1 VATILQLKPRG
12 FHEMDNSYKT
22 ALFCASA
29 FVVLLI
35 GVGEASPLPGGL
47 SRQEQAL
54 PIKDVLPVADDAP
67 LSTKEDAEAFLSKE
81 LPLATAANPKYRG
94 EDGALTQWL
103 TKEITF
109 SSSKNPNGV
118 LVRMSESVLNFKN
131 GAQISAGSH
140 EVQFQIE
147 DVAVSLLTDSQ
158 DFTETGEQAQGVI
171 FKCVSG
177 KCVAHKW
184 DGVGSMSDWTDI
196 SIQDQETREK
206 ILAAFQALKRAAGG

>member
-1 VATILQLKPRG
+1 
-12 FHEMDNSYKT
+12 MDNSYKT
-22 ALFCASA
+22 ALFCALASVA
-29 FVVLLI
+29 LLM
-35 GVGEASPLPGGL
+35 GVGEASPILVDF
-47 SRQEQAL
+47 SRQDNAR
-54 PIKDVLPVADDAP
+54 PHTDILPVADDAQF
-67 LSTKEDAEAFLSKE
+67 STKEKAEAFLSKE

-109 SSSKNPNGV
+109 ASSKNPNGV
-118 LVRMSESVLNFKN
+118 LVHMSEGVLNFKN

-147 DVAVSLLTDSQ
+147 DVAVSLLTGSR
-158 DFTETGEQAQGVI
+158 DFTEAGEQAQGVI
-171 FKCVSG
+171 FKCISE

-184 DGVGSMSDWTDI
+184 DGVASMSDWTDI
-196 SIQDQETREK
+196 SIQDPDTREK